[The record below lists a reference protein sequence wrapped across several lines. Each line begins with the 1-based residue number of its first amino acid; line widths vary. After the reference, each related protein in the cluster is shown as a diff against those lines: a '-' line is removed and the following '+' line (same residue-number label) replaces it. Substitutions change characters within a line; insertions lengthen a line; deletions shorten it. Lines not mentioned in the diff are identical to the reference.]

1 MILILGDYYVI
12 MCMIILVITINTC
25 TLKRLTNI
33 VDTNVIN
40 NIMRYFNVLIYEI
53 QICDMYLLIKV

>member
-12 MCMIILVITINTC
+12 ICMIILVITINTC
-25 TLKRLTNI
+25 ALKRLTNI

>member
-25 TLKRLTNI
+25 ALKRLTNI